1 MIKIYL
7 IEDKNKLKYV
17 GSTKQDDIRRR
28 LWEHRSDKK
37 RICCSS
43 GKLDLDN
50 ATISILE
57 ECEEK
62 ERKQKESYWI
72 KKIDCVNVMD
82 PNGNKKERDRLKE
95 LYIKTWGGNKRY
107 ENNLLRIDINLFTS
121 SS

>member
-17 GSTKQDDIRRR
+17 GSTKQDDIRKR
-28 LWEHRSDKK
+28 LWGHRYDRR
-37 RICCSS
+37 RINCSS
-43 GKLDLDN
+43 KQLDLEN
-50 ATISILE
+50 CKISILE

-72 KKIDCVNVMD
+72 NKIDCVNIQD
-82 PNGNKKERDRLKE
+82 PMGDKKERDRLRE
-95 LYIKTWGGNKRY
+95 LYVKTWGGNKRY
-107 ENNLLRIDINLFTS
+107 ENNLLRIDVNLFTS